1 MYSVIV
7 VIFVSQV
14 FYSYSEE
21 TSKSKQYTRY
31 KIFSELIRYVFIYQR
46 KVKTRYDLTST

>member
-31 KIFSELIRYVFIYQR
+31 KFSANSFVMSSSINA
-46 KVKTRYDLTST
+46 K